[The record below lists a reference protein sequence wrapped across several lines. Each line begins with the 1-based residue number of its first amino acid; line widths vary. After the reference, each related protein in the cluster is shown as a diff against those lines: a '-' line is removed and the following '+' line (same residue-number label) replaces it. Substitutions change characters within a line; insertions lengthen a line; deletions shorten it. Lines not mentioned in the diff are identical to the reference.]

1 MKVILKKVAVVTAA
15 SLVISSALLAGVST
29 SANAA
34 KHPSKPITLKL
45 YHDKAG
51 WDSRFLGVSTAIK
64 DGIKISLKPTT
75 FADTTIYQN
84 TLNQAAKTGKGP
96 DLLTWWSGYR
106 MVDGANGGMFADIS
120 EVWDAAIKAGDVSAD
135 LQKQFQ
141 VGGKTYG
148 IPNGV
153 SFWPMFYNKK
163 IFAEYGLTVPKT
175 WAEFINICDTL
186 LKNKIT
192 PLTASVDGA
201 WPSFI
206 WFEQLLISQDP
217 KIYLDLTSNKI
228 KYTDPKVIAVLDIW
242 KGMIDK
248 GYFTAG
254 DTSFFGEAAVAL
266 MNKGTMIPVG
276 TWNNSAFSVTGG
288 LVGGKDYD
296 AFVIPNI
303 NPALKAQSIIVEAGA
318 IGALA
323 KGKNLKASKAALR
336 EWLKFPAQAMWADV
350 SGDGVPNPKVPVAD
364 PVIKNLSKYIATNKV
379 NQIQRYWESGPVP
392 LIENGVAIL
401 AAFMLGT
408 KTVKQ
413 TASELATLS
422 TKEWAAWDAK
432 YGK

>member
-1 MKVILKKVAVVTAA
+1 MKMSSKKVAIAVVASFALTSVAYAGPAVAA
-15 SLVISSALLAGVST
+15 GKT
-29 SANAA
+29 T
-34 KHPSKPITLKL
+34 TLNF
-45 YHDKAG
+45 YHDKKG
-51 WDSRFLGVSTAIK
+51 WDERFLAVSTALK
-64 DGIKISLKPTT
+64 DGANIKLKPST

-106 MVDGANGGMFADIS
+106 MVDGAKNGIFADIS
-120 EVWDAAIKAGDVSAD
+120 DVWASAIKAGDVSAD

-141 VGGKTYG
+141 VGNKTYG

-163 IFAEYGLTVPKT
+163 IFAQYGLSVPKT

-186 LKNKIT
+186 KAKGIT

-201 WPSFI
+201 WPAFI

-217 KIYLDLTSNKI
+217 KLYLDLTSNKI
-228 KYTDPKVIAVLDIW
+228 KYTDPKVKAVLQIW
-242 KGMIDK
+242 KDMIDK

-266 MNKGTMIPVG
+266 INKGTMIPVG

-303 NPALKAQSIIVEAGA
+303 NPALKTQSIIVEAGA

-323 KGKNLKASKAALR
+323 KGKNLAQSKVALR

-364 PVIKNLSKYIATNKV
+364 PVIKSLSKYVATNHV
-379 NQIQRYWESGPVP
+379 NQVQRYWESGPVP
-392 LIENGVAIL
+392 LIENGCSIL
-401 AAFMLGT
+401 SAFMLGK
-408 KTVKQ
+408 KTVDEVS
-413 TASELATLS
+413 TEMAALS
-422 TKEWAAWDAK
+422 DKEWAAWTAK

>member
-1 MKVILKKVAVVTAA
+1 
-15 SLVISSALLAGVST
+15 
-29 SANAA
+29 
-34 KHPSKPITLKL
+34 
-45 YHDKAG
+45 
-51 WDSRFLGVSTAIK
+51 
-64 DGIKISLKPTT
+64 
-75 FADTTIYQN
+75 
-84 TLNQAAKTGKGP
+84 
-96 DLLTWWSGYR
+96 
-106 MVDGANGGMFADIS
+106 MVDGAKNGIFADIS
-120 EVWDAAIKAGDVSAD
+120 DVWADAIKSGDVSAD

-163 IFAEYGLTVPKT
+163 LFAQYGLSVPET
-175 WAEFINICDTL
+175 WADFMNICDTL
-186 LKNKIT
+186 KAKGIT

-201 WPSFI
+201 WPAFI

-217 KIYLDLTSNKI
+217 QLYLDLTSNKI
-228 KYTDPKVIAVLDIW
+228 KYTDPKVKAVLTIW
-242 KGMIDK
+242 KSMIDK

-266 MNKGTMIPVG
+266 INKGTMIPVG

-303 NPALKAQSIIVEAGA
+303 NPALKTKSIIVEAGA

-323 KGKNLKASKAALR
+323 KGKNLAKSKVALR

-364 PVIKNLSKYIATNKV
+364 PVIKGLSKYVAANKV

-392 LIENGVAIL
+392 LIENGCAIL
-401 AAFMLGT
+401 SAFMLGK
-408 KTVKQ
+408 KTVDEVS
-413 TASELATLS
+413 TEMAALS
-422 TKEWAAWDAK
+422 DKEWAAWTAK

>member
-1 MKVILKKVAVVTAA
+1 MKVSKKKITFGVATALALTSFVNVSAA
-15 SLVISSALLAGVST
+15 SAAGTTSLNFYHDKKGWDERFLAVSGALKDGT
-29 SANAA
+29 N
-34 KHPSKPITLKL
+34 ITLKP
-45 YHDKAG
+45 
-51 WDSRFLGVSTAIK
+51 STY
-64 DGIKISLKPTT
+64 
-75 FADTTIYQN
+75 ADTTIYQN

-106 MVDGANGGMFADIS
+106 MVDGAKNGIFADITD
-120 EVWDAAIKAGDVSAD
+120 VWKAAIKAGDVSPD

-141 VGGKTYG
+141 VAGKTYG

-153 SFWPMFYNKK
+153 SYWPMFYNKK
-163 IFAEYGLTVPKT
+163 IFAQYKLSVPKT
-175 WAEFINICDTL
+175 WADFINICDTL
-186 LKNKIT
+186 KANGIT

-201 WPSFI
+201 WPAFI

-217 KIYLDLTSNKI
+217 QLYLDLTSNKI
-228 KYTDPKVIAVLDIW
+228 KYTDPKVVEVFNIW

-248 GYFTAG
+248 GYFTPG
-254 DTSFFGEAAVAL
+254 DTSFFGESAVAL

-303 NPALKAQSIIVEAGA
+303 NPNLKNQSIIVESGA

-323 KGKNLKASKAALR
+323 KGKKLAEAKKALR
-336 EWLKFPAQAMWADV
+336 EWLKFPAQAVWADA

-364 PVIKNLSKYIATNKV
+364 PVIKGLSKYVAANKV

-392 LIENGVAIL
+392 LIENGCSIL
-401 AAFMLGT
+401 SAFMLGK
-408 KTVKQ
+408 KTVAE
-413 TASELATLS
+413 TTTEMAALAD
-422 TKEWAAWDAK
+422 KEWKAWTAK

>member
-1 MKVILKKVAVVTAA
+1 MKLTLKKVAILTATSFVV
-15 SLVISSALLAGVST
+15 SSALFAGGIST
-29 SANAA
+29 ANAA
-34 KHPSKPITLKL
+34 KKPTTLKL

-51 WDSRFLGVSTAIK
+51 WDSRFAGVSTAIK
-64 DGIKISLKPTT
+64 DGINVSLKPTT
-75 FADTTIYQN
+75 YADTTIYQN

-106 MVDGANGGMFADIS
+106 MVDGAKGGIFADITD
-120 EVWDAAIKAGDVSAD
+120 VWTSAIKAGDVSAD

-141 VGGKTYG
+141 VDGKTFG

-163 IFAEYGLTVPKT
+163 VFAEYGLKAPTT

-186 LKNKIT
+186 KKNGIT
-192 PLTASVDGA
+192 PITASVDGA
-201 WPSFI
+201 WPAFI

-217 KIYLDLTSNKI
+217 KLYLDLTSNKI
-228 KYTDPKVIAVLDIW
+228 KYTNPKVVAVFDIW
-242 KGMIDK
+242 KDMIDK
-248 GYFTAG
+248 GYFTPG

-303 NPALKAQSIIVEAGA
+303 NPANKTQSIIVEAGA

-323 KGKNLKASKAALR
+323 KGKNLAKSKAALR

-350 SGDGVPNPKVPVAD
+350 SGDGVPNPKVPVSD
-364 PVIKNLSKYIATNKV
+364 PVIKSLSKYVATNKV

-401 AAFMLGT
+401 SAFMLGT
-408 KTVKQ
+408 KT
-413 TASELATLS
+413 TAQATSELAALS
-422 TKEWAAWDAK
+422 TKEWATWEAK

>member
-1 MKVILKKVAVVTAA
+1 MKMSKKKVAVGIFA
-15 SLVISSALLAGVST
+15 SLALTTVAYSGSAI
-29 SANAA
+29 AA
-34 KHPSKPITLKL
+34 PKPITLNF
-45 YHDKAG
+45 YHDKNG
-51 WDSRFLGVSTAIK
+51 WDERFLGVSTALYDGKKIK
-64 DGIKISLKPTT
+64 LKPSTY
-75 FADTTIYQN
+75 ADTTIYQN

-106 MVDGANGGMFADIS
+106 MVDGAMNGIFADIS
-120 EVWDAAIKAGDVSAD
+120 GVWKKAIKAGDISAD

-141 VGGKTYG
+141 VGDKTYG

-153 SFWPMFYNKK
+153 SYWPMFYNKK
-163 IFAEYGLTVPKT
+163 VFADNNLTVPET
-175 WAEFINICDTL
+175 WEEFIEVCDTL
-186 LKNKIT
+186 KAAGIT
-192 PLTASVDGA
+192 PLTASVDGT
-201 WPSFI
+201 WPAFI

-217 KIYLDLTSNKI
+217 QLYLDLTSNKI
-228 KYTDPKVIAVLDIW
+228 KYTNPKVKAVLQIW
-242 KGMIDK
+242 KEMIDK
-248 GYFTAG
+248 GYFTPG
-254 DTSFFGEAAVAL
+254 DTSFFGEDAVKL

-303 NPALKAQSIIVEAGA
+303 NPALKTKSIIVEAGA

-323 KGKNLKASKAALR
+323 KGKNLKKAKVALR

-364 PVIKNLSKYIATNKV
+364 PVIKGLSKYVAKNKV

-392 LIENGVAIL
+392 LIENGCEIL
-401 AAFMLGT
+401 SAFMLGN
-408 KTVKQ
+408 KTVDQ
-413 TASELATLS
+413 TATELATLAD
-422 TKEWAAWDAK
+422 KEWKAWTTK

>member
-1 MKVILKKVAVVTAA
+1 MRISSKKVAIAVVASFAITSVAYAGSAVAA
-15 SLVISSALLAGVST
+15 GKT
-29 SANAA
+29 T
-34 KHPSKPITLKL
+34 TLNF
-45 YHDKAG
+45 YHDKKG
-51 WDSRFLGVSTAIK
+51 WDARFLAVSTALNDGANIK
-64 DGIKISLKPTT
+64 LKPSTY
-75 FADTTIYQN
+75 ADTTIYQN

-106 MVDGANGGMFADIS
+106 MVDGAKNGIFADIS
-120 EVWDAAIKAGDVSAD
+120 DVWADAIKSGDVSAD

-163 IFAEYGLTVPKT
+163 LFAQYGLSVPET
-175 WAEFINICDTL
+175 WADFMNICDTL
-186 LKNKIT
+186 KAKGIT

-201 WPSFI
+201 WPAFI

-217 KIYLDLTSNKI
+217 QLYLDLTSNKI
-228 KYTDPKVIAVLDIW
+228 KYTDPKVKAVLTIW
-242 KGMIDK
+242 KSMIDK

-266 MNKGTMIPVG
+266 INKGTMIPVG

-303 NPALKAQSIIVEAGA
+303 NPALKTKSIIVEAGA

-323 KGKNLKASKAALR
+323 KGKNLAKSKVALR

-364 PVIKNLSKYIATNKV
+364 PVIKGLSKYVAANKV

-392 LIENGVAIL
+392 LIENGCAIL
-401 AAFMLGT
+401 SAFMLGK
-408 KTVKQ
+408 KTVDEVS
-413 TASELATLS
+413 TEMAALS
-422 TKEWAAWDAK
+422 DKEWAAWTAK

>member
-1 MKVILKKVAVVTAA
+1 MKMSTKKVAVATIA
-15 SLVISSALLAGVST
+15 SLALTTIAYAGSAIAATSST
-29 SANAA
+29 
-34 KHPSKPITLKL
+34 TLNF
-45 YHDKAG
+45 YHDKKG
-51 WDSRFLGVSTAIK
+51 WDSRFLAVSTALNDGAKIK
-64 DGIKISLKPTT
+64 LKPSTY
-75 FADTTIYQN
+75 ADTTIYQN

-106 MVDGANGGMFADIS
+106 MVDGAKNGIFADITD
-120 EVWDAAIKAGDVSAD
+120 VWTDAIKAGDVSAD

-141 VGGKTYG
+141 VGKKTYG

-163 IFAEYGLTVPKT
+163 VFAANNLTVPKT

-186 LKNKIT
+186 KAKGIT

-201 WPSFI
+201 WPAFI

-217 KIYLDLTSNKI
+217 KLYLDLTSNKI
-228 KYTDPKVIAVLDIW
+228 KYTDPKVKAVLQIW
-242 KGMIDK
+242 KDMIDK
-248 GYFTAG
+248 GYFTPG

-296 AFVIPNI
+296 SFVIPNI
-303 NPALKAQSIIVEAGA
+303 NPALKTQSIIVEAGA

-323 KGKNLKASKAALR
+323 KGKNLAKAKVALR

-364 PVIKNLSKYIATNKV
+364 PVIKSLSKYVAANKV

-392 LIENGVAIL
+392 LIENGCSIL
-401 AAFMLGT
+401 SAFMLGN
-408 KTVKQ
+408 KTVDQ
-413 TASELATLS
+413 TATEMAALAA
-422 TKEWAAWDAK
+422 KEWKAWTAK

>member
-1 MKVILKKVAVVTAA
+1 MKMSSKKIAIAVVASFALTSVAYAGSAVAA
-15 SLVISSALLAGVST
+15 GKT
-29 SANAA
+29 T
-34 KHPSKPITLKL
+34 TLNF
-45 YHDKAG
+45 YHDKKG
-51 WDSRFLGVSTAIK
+51 WDERFLAVSTALNDGANIK
-64 DGIKISLKPTT
+64 LKPST

-106 MVDGANGGMFADIS
+106 MVDGAKNGIFADIS
-120 EVWDAAIKAGDVSAD
+120 DVWASAIKAGDVSAD

-141 VGGKTYG
+141 VGSKTYG

-163 IFAEYGLTVPKT
+163 IFAQYGLSVPKT

-186 LKNKIT
+186 KAKGIT

-201 WPSFI
+201 WPAFI

-217 KIYLDLTSNKI
+217 KLYLDLTSNKI
-228 KYTDPKVIAVLDIW
+228 KYTDPKVKAVLQIW
-242 KGMIDK
+242 KDMIDK

-254 DTSFFGEAAVAL
+254 DTSFFGEDAVAL

-303 NPALKAQSIIVEAGA
+303 NPALKTQSIIVEAGA

-323 KGKNLKASKAALR
+323 KGKNLAQAKVALR

-364 PVIKNLSKYIATNKV
+364 PVIKSLSKYVATNKV

-392 LIENGVAIL
+392 LIENGCAIL
-401 AAFMLGT
+401 SAFMLGK
-408 KTVKQ
+408 KTVDEVS
-413 TASELATLS
+413 TEMAALS
-422 TKEWAAWDAK
+422 DKEWAAWTAK

>member
-1 MKVILKKVAVVTAA
+1 MKMSTKKVAVSAIA
-15 SLVISSALLAGVST
+15 SLALTTIAYAGSAIAATSST
-29 SANAA
+29 
-34 KHPSKPITLKL
+34 TLNL
-45 YHDKAG
+45 YHDKKG
-51 WDSRFLGVSTAIK
+51 WDSRFLAVSTALNDGAKIK
-64 DGIKISLKPTT
+64 LKPTT

-106 MVDGANGGMFADIS
+106 MVDGARNGIFADITD
-120 EVWDAAIKAGDVSAD
+120 VWKDAIKAGDVSAD

-163 IFAEYGLTVPKT
+163 VFADNNLTVPKT

-186 LKNKIT
+186 KAKGIT
-192 PLTASVDGA
+192 PLTASVDGG
-201 WPSFI
+201 WPAFI

-217 KIYLDLTSNKI
+217 KLYLDLTSNKI
-228 KYTDPKVIAVLDIW
+228 KYTDPKVKAVLEIW

-254 DTSFFGEAAVAL
+254 DTSFFGESAVAL

-303 NPALKAQSIIVEAGA
+303 NPALKTQSIIVEAGA

-323 KGKNLKASKAALR
+323 KGKNLAKAKVALR

-364 PVIKNLSKYIATNKV
+364 PVIKSLSNYVATNKV

-392 LIENGVAIL
+392 LIENGCAIL
-401 AAFMLGT
+401 SAFMLGN
-408 KTVKQ
+408 KTVDE
-413 TASELATLS
+413 TATEMAALAD
-422 TKEWAAWDAK
+422 KEWKAWTAK

>member
-1 MKVILKKVAVVTAA
+1 MKMSTKKVAVAAIA
-15 SLVISSALLAGVST
+15 SLALTTIAYAGSAIAATSST
-29 SANAA
+29 
-34 KHPSKPITLKL
+34 TLNF
-45 YHDKAG
+45 YHDKKG
-51 WDSRFLGVSTAIK
+51 WDSRFLGVSTALNDGVKIK
-64 DGIKISLKPTT
+64 LKPSTY
-75 FADTTIYQN
+75 ADTTIYQN

-106 MVDGANGGMFADIS
+106 MVDGAKNGIFADITD
-120 EVWDAAIKAGDVSAD
+120 VWTDAIKAGDVSAD

-141 VGGKTYG
+141 VGKKTYG

-153 SFWPMFYNKK
+153 SYWPMFYNKK
-163 IFAEYGLTVPKT
+163 VFAANNLTAPKT

-186 LKNKIT
+186 KAKGIT

-201 WPSFI
+201 WPAFI

-217 KIYLDLTSNKI
+217 KLYLDLTSNKI
-228 KYTDPKVIAVLDIW
+228 KYTDPKVKAVLQIW
-242 KGMIDK
+242 KDMIDK
-248 GYFTAG
+248 GYFTPG

-296 AFVIPNI
+296 SFVIPNI
-303 NPALKAQSIIVEAGA
+303 NPALKTQSIIVEAGA

-323 KGKNLKASKAALR
+323 KGKNLAKAKVALR

-364 PVIKNLSKYIATNKV
+364 PVIKSLSKYVAANKV

-392 LIENGVAIL
+392 LIENGCSIL
-401 AAFMLGT
+401 SAFMLGN
-408 KTVKQ
+408 KTVDQ
-413 TASELATLS
+413 TATEMAALAA
-422 TKEWAAWDAK
+422 KEWKAWTAK

>member
-1 MKVILKKVAVVTAA
+1 MKMSTKKVAVAAIA
-15 SLVISSALLAGVST
+15 SLAITTIAYAGSAIAATTST
-29 SANAA
+29 
-34 KHPSKPITLKL
+34 TLNL
-45 YHDKAG
+45 YHDKKG
-51 WDSRFLGVSTAIK
+51 WDSRFLGVSSAIN
-64 DGIKISLKPTT
+64 DGVGIKLKPSTY
-75 FADTTIYQN
+75 ADTTIYQN

-106 MVDGANGGMFADIS
+106 MVDGAKNGIFADITD
-120 EVWDAAIKAGDVSAD
+120 VWTAAIKAGDVSAD

-163 IFAEYGLTVPKT
+163 VFAANNLTVPKT

-186 LKNKIT
+186 KAKGIT

-201 WPSFI
+201 WPAFI

-217 KIYLDLTSNKI
+217 QLYLDLTSNKI
-228 KYTDPKVIAVLDIW
+228 KYTDPKIKAVLQIW
-242 KGMIDK
+242 KDMIDK

-276 TWNNSAFSVTGG
+276 TWNNSAFSVTGN

-303 NPALKAQSIIVEAGA
+303 NPALKNQSIIVEAGA

-323 KGKNLKASKAALR
+323 KGKNLAKAKVALR

-364 PVIKNLSKYIATNKV
+364 PVIKSLSKYVAANHV

-392 LIENGVAIL
+392 LIENGCSIL
-401 AAFMLGT
+401 SAFMLGN
-408 KTVKQ
+408 KTVDEVS
-413 TASELATLS
+413 TEMAALAD
-422 TKEWAAWDAK
+422 KEWKAWTAK

>member
-1 MKVILKKVAVVTAA
+1 MKMSTKKVAVAAIA
-15 SLVISSALLAGVST
+15 SLALTTIAYAGSAIAATSST
-29 SANAA
+29 
-34 KHPSKPITLKL
+34 TLNL

-51 WDSRFLGVSTAIK
+51 WDSRFLAVSTALNDGAKIK
-64 DGIKISLKPTT
+64 LKPTT
-75 FADTTIYQN
+75 YADTTIYQN

-106 MVDGANGGMFADIS
+106 MVDGAKNGIFADITD
-120 EVWDAAIKAGDVSAD
+120 VWKDAIKAGDVSAD

-163 IFAEYGLTVPKT
+163 VFADNNLTVPKT

-186 LKNKIT
+186 KAKGIT
-192 PLTASVDGA
+192 PLAASVDGA
-201 WPSFI
+201 WPAFI

-217 KIYLDLTSNKI
+217 KLYLDLTSNKI
-228 KYTDPKVIAVLDIW
+228 KYTDPKVKAVLEIW

-254 DTSFFGEAAVAL
+254 DTSFFGESAVAL

-303 NPALKAQSIIVEAGA
+303 NPALKTQSIIVEAGA

-323 KGKNLKASKAALR
+323 KGKNLAKAKVALR

-364 PVIKNLSKYIATNKV
+364 PVIKSLSKYVADNKV

-401 AAFMLGT
+401 GAFMLGN
-408 KTVKQ
+408 KTVDE
-413 TASELATLS
+413 TATEMAALAD
-422 TKEWAAWDAK
+422 KEWKAWTAK